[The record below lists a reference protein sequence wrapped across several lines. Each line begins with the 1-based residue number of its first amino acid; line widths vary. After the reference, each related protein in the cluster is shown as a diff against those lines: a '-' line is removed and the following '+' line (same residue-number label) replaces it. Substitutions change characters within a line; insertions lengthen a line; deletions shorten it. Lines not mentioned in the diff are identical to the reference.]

1 MLCVCKRTVSLQS
14 TCTKAVHVP
23 ALISFHYV
31 DFNGVLL
38 LSRDLCMY
46 KMKEINHW
54 VIFHAFVMV
63 C

>member
-1 MLCVCKRTVSLQS
+1 MILLST

-23 ALISFHYV
+23 ALISFYYV

-46 KMKEINHW
+46 
-54 VIFHAFVMV
+54 
-63 C
+63 